1 MAAGTRV
8 LLAAPPALRAAG
20 VGAGAPHTP
29 PPPLR
34 PPVSDPPTPGFRFE
48 DFTEDHSHPND
59 LGHGYAA
66 DLLIA
71 HLIHTL
77 DGLDAQPFGPEDSA
91 EVAAKLMP
99 PLYRGNVPQRTQ
111 TCHMGARFKELA
123 VKAEGFEW
131 VNEGTPEVRRSAGG
145 LPGERGLSGAAQQS
159 RHDVLPP
166 SPLPAEAQG
175 GVGGHQARRGAGV
188 RD

>member
-1 MAAGTRV
+1 MARA
-8 LLAAPPALRAAG
+8 LPAAAAPAPARQSPAL
-20 VGAGAPHTP
+20 PT
-29 PPPLR
+29 LR
-34 PPVSDPPTPGFRFE
+34 PPVTDPPTPGFGFE
-48 DFTEDHSHPND
+48 DFNADHSHPND

-71 HLIHTL
+71 HLVHTL
-77 DGLDAQPFGPEDSA
+77 DGLDAQPFGPEDLL
-91 EVAAKLMP
+91 EVAADLMP
-99 PLYRGNVPQRTQ
+99 PLYRGNLPQRTQ

-166 SPLPAEAQG
+166 SPLPG
-175 GVGGHQARRGAGV
+175 RSPRRGGWPPSPA
-188 RD
+188 RCWNLK